1 MIYMQILLK
10 PLLNKKKIKNMR
22 LPRVLFPILILMIVN
37 FSSCTT
43 SQKTTTYFS
52 ETADTTIMLSK
63 SEIPEPIIQKN
74 DILSIYISSLNPEA
88 SAVFN
93 APNILATSTSTTTGS
108 TSAGGSLVNSDGN
121 LQLPILGTI
130 KANGITKKQ
139 LKADITNMIVDK
151 KLLID
156 PIVTIRHLNFEV
168 TVVGEVGKPMVI
180 NVPNEKISMLKAL
193 GIAGDIT
200 VYGKKENVLLVRE
213 VEGKRKVTRIDLNSK
228 SFLSSPYYYLEPND
242 IVYVE
247 ANKWKVINAN
257 RNQQLWPSIIGG
269 LSVIALVLTAFIR
282 N

>member
-1 MIYMQILLK
+1 
-10 PLLNKKKIKNMR
+10 MR
-22 LPRVLFPILILMIVN
+22 LPRVLLSILVLMVIYLT
-37 FSSCTT
+37 SCTT
-43 SQKTTTYFS
+43 TSQITTTYFS
-52 ETADTTIMLSK
+52 ETADTMIMLSK

-93 APNILATSTSTTTGS
+93 APNILATSTTTTTGS
-108 TSAGGSLVNSDGN
+108 TSAGGYLVNIDGN

-130 KANGITKKQ
+130 KAAGITKKQ

-200 VYGKKENVLLVRE
+200 VYGKKQNVLLVRE
-213 VEGKRKVTRIDLNSK
+213 SEGKRKVARIDLNSK
-228 SFLSSPYYYLEPND
+228 TFLSSPYYYLEPND

-257 RNQQLWPSIIGG
+257 RNQQLLPTILSG
-269 LSVIALVLTAFIR
+269 LSIVALVLTALIR
-282 N
+282 AKN

>member
-1 MIYMQILLK
+1 MQTLLK

-63 SEIPEPIIQKN
+63 SEVPEPIIQKN

-93 APNILATSTSTTTGS
+93 APNILATSTSTSTGS
-108 TSAGGSLVNSDGN
+108 TSAGGYLVNSDGN

-130 KANGITKKQ
+130 KAAGITKKQ

-168 TVVGEVGKPMVI
+168 TIVGEVGKPMVI

-213 VEGKRKVTRIDLNSK
+213 VEGKRKVQRIDLNSK

-269 LSVIALVLTAFIR
+269 LSIIAVVLTAFIR
-282 N
+282 SN